1 MPSLVQWKWYMGRP
15 PVFLAVGSF
24 LLFFAPQ
31 LIPMWGKMASAAGG
45 ILLFIGWIDL
55 GWALFHQGN
64 FRRAAHGFIMVYA
77 LLVSAVGFGLGLI
90 TLPMAFPQ
98 GEYLLFT
105 WTFHY
110 APHRLCA
117 RGRLPRHNLLDGV
130 EIPHQRPFT
139 GRAGCGRSR
148 PPGRFRRGLGPPG
161 CHGDIPSLPVG
172 TNLLAC
178 RFDLRGV

>member
-1 MPSLVQWKWYMGRP
+1 MAGPVRGTADALAGYSMPSLVQWKWYMRRP

-24 LLFFAPQ
+24 LLFFGPQ
-31 LIPMWGKMASAAGG
+31 LIPMWGNMASAAGG

-64 FRRAAHGFIMVYA
+64 FRRAPHGFIMVCA

-110 APHRLCA
+110 APTVYA
-117 RGRLPRHNLLDGV
+117 PV
-130 EIPHQRPFT
+130 VV
-139 GRAGCGRSR
+139 
-148 PPGRFRRGLGPPG
+148 
-161 CHGDIPSLPVG
+161 SLAI
-172 TNLLAC
+172 T
-178 RFDLRGV
+178 